1 MTFSSKLRLGVVGC
15 GAFGESHL
23 ATFAGIPFAEVTA
36 VADVDQK
43 RARTLASRYQVPRVS
58 RDFRELCSLPDL
70 DAISVV
76 TTEDQ
81 HLEPV
86 LSALEHGKHV
96 FVEKPLAT
104 RLADAEKMLEAA
116 RKTDLILMPGHILRF
131 ETKYATVKEKLQSGR
146 LGRIVSIYAKRNRPK
161 WQGSIYKRTPLV
173 LETAIHDLDAMLWY
187 TGKKVRS
194 VRCYEVS
201 VEPGKGAD
209 LTCATLKFEDGTL
222 GLLQTMWLLPDKTP
236 FLDDSMQVVTTSGVA
251 NIDMLQ
257 SGLTIWRED
266 GAEIPDV
273 SYEPRLHGTVFG
285 ALREELSY
293 FALCALEG
301 QKPTLLTAQDGIEA
315 LRVALALVESAG
327 TDREVRL
334 ADASSSS

>member
-1 MTFSSKLRLGVVGC
+1 MNFAKLRVGVVGC

-23 ATFAGIPFAEVTA
+23 ATFRGIPFVEVGA
-36 VADVDQK
+36 VTDVNLE
-43 RARTLASRYQVPRVS
+43 RARNLASRYEVPRVVK
-58 RDFRELCSLPDL
+58 DFGELCSLPDL
-70 DAISVV
+70 DAVSVV

-86 LSALEHGKHV
+86 LAALAHGKHV

-104 RLADAEKMLEAA
+104 RIDDAEKMLEAA
-116 RKTDLILMPGHILRF
+116 HKTELILMPGHILRF
-131 ETKYATVKEKLQSGR
+131 ETRYATVKEQLQSGR
-146 LGRIVSIYAKRNRPK
+146 LGRIVSMYAKRNRPK

-173 LETAIHDLDAMLWY
+173 LETAIHDLDTMLWY
-187 TGKKVRS
+187 AGKKVSS
-194 VRCYEVS
+194 VRCYDVS
-201 VEPGKGAD
+201 VEAGKGAD
-209 LTCATLKFEDGTL
+209 LTCATLKFEDGAV

-251 NIDMLQ
+251 NINMLE
-257 SGLTIWRED
+257 SGLTLWREV

-273 SYEPRLHGTVFG
+273 SYEPRLRGTVFG

-301 QKPTLLTAQDGIEA
+301 PKPTVLTAQDGIEA
-315 LRVALALVESAG
+315 LRVALALVESAR
-327 TDREVRL
+327 TDREVHL
-334 ADASSSS
+334 GDGLS